1 LRGWSEKRA
10 THTRSSR
17 IQIRSNV
24 PRANLALNAIGST
37 TPTNAFVATSDP
49 SETASLVCGKYAYV
63 SERWVTRFVSID
75 APAACR
81 LPAGQGGRGRSRVR
95 RLPQRRDADR
105 ALSALLYF
113 ENDLREKSVDLLDFM
128 RLRYDLYWHLAPI
141 FDPVNFFDNP
151 DNHWAPRNICSL
163 MMLGVPS
170 ERKITVAN
178 LPKGLTRMNGGTK
191 KSAPGQRG

>member
-1 LRGWSEKRA
+1 
-10 THTRSSR
+10 
-17 IQIRSNV
+17 
-24 PRANLALNAIGST
+24 
-37 TPTNAFVATSDP
+37 
-49 SETASLVCGKYAYV
+49 
-63 SERWVTRFVSID
+63 
-75 APAACR
+75 
-81 LPAGQGGRGRSRVR
+81 
-95 RLPQRRDADR
+95 
-105 ALSALLYF
+105 
-113 ENDLREKSVDLLDFM
+113 M